1 MMLAIFATL
10 KPITVALISIA
21 AFLLLSGI
29 ACFFILGHILY
40 VMHLKRTRPDKW
52 TRECSSPEPDQLKMY
67 NEGLEWSNKYA
78 ESKKDLHIVN
88 EGLNLYGEY
97 YDFGYDKA
105 LIFIAGRTE
114 GLRYGYYF
122 SKPYPECGFNVLTI
136 DPRAHGESDG
146 KFNTLGYEEHKDI
159 IAWAK
164 LLHDE
169 YSVKSIILHGICIGS
184 SCALMTL
191 VSEDCPDYIKGMIAE
206 GMYPCFAESFKNH
219 MIELKKPIF
228 PALQIVDMWMRI
240 YTGHSMMRGNINIID
255 KLQKP
260 ILMLH
265 SKEDIYSTPENAQK
279 LFDKIPHSDKELV
292 WFEHGAHSKLRITD
306 TEKYDSSI
314 KAFLSKNFAYDE
326 VVK

>member
-1 MMLAIFATL
+1 MMLAIFAIL
-10 KPITVALISIA
+10 KPITVALISIV

-52 TRECSSPEPDQLKMY
+52 TRECSSPEPEQLKMY

-169 YSVKSIILHGICIGS
+169 YSVKSIILHGI
-184 SCALMTL
+184 
-191 VSEDCPDYIKGMIAE
+191 
-206 GMYPCFAESFKNH
+206 
-219 MIELKKPIF
+219 
-228 PALQIVDMWMRI
+228 
-240 YTGHSMMRGNINIID
+240 
-255 KLQKP
+255 
-260 ILMLH
+260 
-265 SKEDIYSTPENAQK
+265 
-279 LFDKIPHSDKELV
+279 
-292 WFEHGAHSKLRITD
+292 
-306 TEKYDSSI
+306 
-314 KAFLSKNFAYDE
+314 
-326 VVK
+326 